1 VFVNQV
7 VTIIGEFEQRAMDMV
22 CKRSTAAAQNRR
34 SLIDS
39 TSRRGQIC
47 YTPAFAFDSARAPW
61 VSWLAS
67 INDLILI
74 DVEQLTIE
82 HSRISLS
89 AGAMP

>member
-1 VFVNQV
+1 MGGMTDVYCPL
-7 VTIIGEFEQRAMDMV
+7 G
-22 CKRSTAAAQNRR
+22 KTADL

-61 VSWLAS
+61 KSWLAS
-67 INDLILI
+67 INDLRILI

-89 AGAMP
+89 AEAMP